1 MVTLFLGRISR
12 TGKEVG
18 KSTDPTRERGGRK
31 KKKKR
36 KSGIS
41 QGTVKTRRSNELRR
55 RRGQIQKGK
64 KRQDSRGRTSENI
77 LANI

>member
-18 KSTDPTRERGGRK
+18 KSTDPTRERGER
-31 KKKKR
+31 KKR

>member
-18 KSTDPTRERGGRK
+18 KSTDPTRERGER
-31 KKKKR
+31 KKR

-41 QGTVKTRRSNELRR
+41 QETVKTRRSNELRR
-55 RRGQIQKGK
+55 RRGQTQKGK
-64 KRQDSRGRTSENI
+64 KTKRQDSRGRTSENI

>member
-1 MVTLFLGRISR
+1 MAASPEQVRKWEKVLILQE
-12 TGKEVG
+12 KEEG
-18 KSTDPTRERGGRK
+18 EK

>member
-1 MVTLFLGRISR
+1 MAASPEQVRKWEKVLILQE
-12 TGKEVG
+12 KE
-18 KSTDPTRERGGRK
+18 ERG
-31 KKKKR
+31 KKR

-55 RRGQIQKGK
+55 RRGQTQKGK
-64 KRQDSRGRTSENI
+64 KTKRKDSRGRTSENI

>member
-1 MVTLFLGRISR
+1 LAASPEQVRKWEKVLILQE
-12 TGKEVG
+12 KE
-18 KSTDPTRERGGRK
+18 ERL
-31 KKKKR
+31 KKR

-55 RRGQIQKGK
+55 RRGQTQKGK
-64 KRQDSRGRTSENI
+64 KTKRQDSRGRTSENI

>member
-1 MVTLFLGRISR
+1 MAASPEQVRKWEKVLILQE
-12 TGKEVG
+12 KE
-18 KSTDPTRERGGRK
+18 ERL
-31 KKKKR
+31 KKR

>member
-1 MVTLFLGRISR
+1 MAASPEQVRKWEKVLILQE
-12 TGKEVG
+12 KE
-18 KSTDPTRERGGRK
+18 ERL
-31 KKKKR
+31 KKR

-55 RRGQIQKGK
+55 RRGQTQKGK
-64 KRQDSRGRTSENI
+64 KTKRKDSRGRTSENI

>member
-18 KSTDPTRERGGRK
+18 KSTDPPRERGGRK

>member
-1 MVTLFLGRISR
+1 MAASPEQVRKWEKVLILQE
-12 TGKEVG
+12 KEE
-18 KSTDPTRERGGRK
+18 RE
-31 KKKKR
+31 KKKR

>member
-1 MVTLFLGRISR
+1 MAASPEQVRKWEKVLILQE
-12 TGKEVG
+12 KEE
-18 KSTDPTRERGGRK
+18 RE
-31 KKKKR
+31 KKKR

-55 RRGQIQKGK
+55 RRGQTQKGK
-64 KRQDSRGRTSENI
+64 KTKRQDSRGRTSENI

>member
-18 KSTDPTRERGGRK
+18 KSTDPTRERGGR

>member
-18 KSTDPTRERGGRK
+18 KSTDPTRERGER
-31 KKKKR
+31 KKR

-55 RRGQIQKGK
+55 RRGQTQKGK
-64 KRQDSRGRTSENI
+64 KTKRQDSRGRTSENI

>member
-1 MVTLFLGRISR
+1 MAASPEQVRKWEKVLILQE
-12 TGKEVG
+12 KE
-18 KSTDPTRERGGRK
+18 ERL
-31 KKKKR
+31 KKR

-55 RRGQIQKGK
+55 RRGQTQKGK
-64 KRQDSRGRTSENI
+64 KTKRQDSRGRTSENI

>member
-1 MVTLFLGRISR
+1 MAASR

-18 KSTDPTRERGGRK
+18 KSTDPTRERGER
-31 KKKKR
+31 KKR

>member
-1 MVTLFLGRISR
+1 MAASPEQVRKWEKVLILQE
-12 TGKEVG
+12 KEE
-18 KSTDPTRERGGRK
+18 RE
-31 KKKKR
+31 KKKR

-55 RRGQIQKGK
+55 RRGQTQKGK
-64 KRQDSRGRTSENI
+64 KTKRKDSRGRTSENI

>member
-18 KSTDPTRERGGRK
+18 KSTDPTRERGGR
-31 KKKKR
+31 KKKR

>member
-1 MVTLFLGRISR
+1 MAASPEQVRKWEKVLILQE
-12 TGKEVG
+12 KEEG
-18 KSTDPTRERGGRK
+18 E
-31 KKKKR
+31 KKKR